1 MKYTLPEHSLI
12 ADVSRVLLA
21 ADDPANKG
29 ECEALLAIAGFS
41 KLVWDTLGH
50 RAMTYEQIR
59 RSIFNMGERH
69 AKEVGQ
75 GRARVSIV
83 AHQETPA
90 CGNDYR
96 TTRT

>member
-12 ADVSRVLLA
+12 ADMSRVLRA
-21 ADDPANKG
+21 ADDLANKD

-50 RAMTYEQIR
+50 RAMTDEQIR

-69 AKEVGQ
+69 AQNNRKCPVAVDIVENTPPE
-75 GRARVSIV
+75 RVLV
-83 AHQETPA
+83 RRPA
-90 CGNDYR
+90 SA
-96 TTRT
+96 